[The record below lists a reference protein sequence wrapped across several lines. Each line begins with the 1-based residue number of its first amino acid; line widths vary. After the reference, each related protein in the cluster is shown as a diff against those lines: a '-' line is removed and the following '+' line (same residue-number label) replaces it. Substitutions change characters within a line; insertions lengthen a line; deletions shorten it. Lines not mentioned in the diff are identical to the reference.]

1 MTVSRQQIDNISV
14 MTIERPEHR
23 NAVDAATAMQLAA
36 AFREFD
42 ADPRSDVAIL
52 TGASGH
58 FCAGADLKA
67 YARGDRRQVTDEG
80 DGPMGPT
87 RLRLSKPV
95 IAAVEGYAVAG
106 GCELA

>member
-1 MTVSRQQIDNISV
+1 MTVSRQQIDNIYV
-14 MTIERPEHR
+14 VTIERPEHR
-23 NAVDAATAMQLAA
+23 NAVDVATALQLAA

-52 TGASGH
+52 TGTGGH

-67 YARGDRRQVTDEG
+67 YARGDRRQVTEEG

-95 IAAVEGYAVAG
+95 IAAVEG
-106 GCELA
+106 